1 VENNSSGFAGAVFLL
16 DLKSAGHTLLLTVGA
31 QLRAAADH
39 SLALGLAA
47 GTEGARLFQLAHV
60 VGVLKRAHWNEEVV
74 DLGNRHVVC
83 LRIKD
88 VVVLSS
94 EHHVVLISASVG
106 VLRDDQVLRR
116 GDVGS
121 TG

>member
-1 VENNSSGFAGAVFLL
+1 
-16 DLKSAGHTLLLTVGA
+16 VGGG
-31 QLRAAADH
+31 R
-39 SLALGLAA
+39 
-47 GTEGARLFQLAHV
+47 